1 MSEERDSFTSKI
13 GFILTAAGAAI
24 GLSCLWRFPYLA
36 AENGGGLFILTYIVL
51 LAALG
56 VPLLITKVAIGRKTQ
71 LGVLGAFKKL
81 NPKFA
86 FIGGLCLT
94 VFGLVQ
100 PYYSVLGGEVT
111 KYTFMYFSGQGDAVA
126 QPGYYESFISL
137 IAEPLFWFAVFVLLT
152 GLVCIFG
159 LKNGL
164 ERVCK
169 YLMPIE
175 AVILIALSIYC
186 LTLPNAFE
194 GLYYYLAPDFST
206 FSLNTIL
213 VAMGQVFYSLSLG
226 FGIMLTFGSYL
237 SKKINL
243 VHSSWSAAFFT
254 FFISFIAGSVIIPAS
269 FLYTNGNP
277 AALGSGSLFSSL
289 PMVFQTIPFGWIIG
303 AIFFLLLFFAA
314 ITSNIAALE
323 VVVAAMKDRFNI
335 KRPVTVLFGT
345 IYTLAIGSIICLG
358 YGPLSWIHIG
368 DLYLLEIFDKVSG
381 DFLLPV
387 IALIVCIMA
396 GYFLKRNVIL
406 DELKLF
412 TRFKHDKLYIFM
424 IRYFCPIC
432 IIIIFVSNIIGAFL

>member
-1 MSEERDSFTSKI
+1 MTGDRESFSGKV
-13 GFILTAAGAAI
+13 GFVLTAAGAAI

-94 VFGLVQ
+94 VFGLIQ
-100 PYYSVLGGEVT
+100 PYYSVLGGEVS
-111 KYTFMYFSGQGDAVA
+111 KYTFMYVTGQSSVVN
-126 QPGYYESFISL
+126 QPGFFDNFISL
-137 IAEPLFWFAVFVLLT
+137 TAEPLFWFAVFVLLT
-152 GLVCIFG
+152 GFVCLFG
-159 LKNGL
+159 LKNGV

-175 AVILIALSIYC
+175 VVILVIMSIYC
-186 LTLPNAFE
+186 LTLPNAID

-206 FSLNTIL
+206 FTLNTVL

-243 VHSSWSAAFFT
+243 INSSWSTGVFT
-254 FFISFIAGSVIIPAS
+254 FIISFIAGSIIIPAS

-277 AALGSGSLFSSL
+277 AILGSGKLFTSL
-289 PMVFQTIPFGWIIG
+289 PLVFDTLPYGWLVG
-303 AIFFLLLFFAA
+303 AIFFVLLFFAA
-314 ITSNIAALE
+314 LTSNIAALE
-323 VVVAAMKDRFNI
+323 VVVAAMKDRFGI

-345 IYTLAIGSIICLG
+345 LFTLAVGSVISLG

-368 DLYLLEIFDKVSG
+368 DFYLLEIFDKLSG
-381 DFLLPV
+381 DILLPI
-387 IALIVCIMA
+387 IALLVCIMV
-396 GYFLKRNVIL
+396 GFFLKRNVIL

-412 TRFKHDKLYIFM
+412 TRFKHDNLYIFM

-432 IIIIFVSNIIGAFL
+432 IVIIFVSNIIGVFL